1 MFLEVEDVLTAAEVA
16 QLRALAAK
24 AKFVD
29 GRISS
34 PNSPVKD
41 NLQIDHAD
49 QAYQQS
55 SQLMAQA
62 LMRSEAFRNFAFP
75 ALMAPPLL
83 ARYEPGM
90 KYGAHSDSAFIQL
103 GQRQLRSDLSCT
115 IFLGEPESY
124 EGGAL
129 SVRLGA
135 RAVQFKLKPGAAVV
149 YPSTTLHEVTPVTS
163 GQRLVGITF
172 IESQIA
178 DPTYRELLY
187 ELDEVAA
194 LEGNNMSWENRV
206 RLQYVRT
213 NLRRIWSSS
222 AR

>member
-1 MFLEVEDVLTAAEVA
+1 MFLEIDDVLTADEVA
-16 QLRALAAK
+16 QLRAMAAK
-24 AKFVD
+24 AQFVD

-49 QAYQQS
+49 DAYQAS
-55 SQLMAQA
+55 SKMLAAA
-62 LMRSEAFRNFAFP
+62 LLRSEPFRNFAFP
-75 ALMAPPLL
+75 SVMAPPLL

-90 KYGAHSDSAFIQL
+90 KYGMHSDSPIIQL
-103 GQRQLRSDLSCT
+103 PTRQLRSDISCT
-115 IFLGEPESY
+115 IFINDPQSY

-129 SVRLGA
+129 AVRIGSRLI
-135 RAVQFKLKPGAAVV
+135 QFKLPAGSAVI

-172 IESQIA
+172 IESQIP
-178 DPTYRELLY
+178 DPFLREMLY

-194 LEGNNMSWENRV
+194 LEGLNMSWENRT
-206 RLQYVRT
+206 RLQYVRS
-213 NLRRIWSSS
+213 NLRRIWSSP
-222 AR
+222 A

>member
-1 MFLEVEDVLTAAEVA
+1 MFLEIPDVLTDQEVA
-16 QLRALAAK
+16 QLRALAAG

-34 PNSPVKD
+34 PHSTVKD
-41 NLQIDHAD
+41 NLQLDHAD
-49 QAYQQS
+49 QAYVAS
-55 SQLMAQA
+55 SKLMAAA
-62 LMRSEAFRNFAFP
+62 LQRNESFRNFAFP

-90 KYGAHSDSAFIQL
+90 RYGAHSDSAFIQL

-115 IFLGEPESY
+115 IFLNDPATY

-135 RAVQFKLKPGAAVV
+135 RAVEFKLRPGAAVV

-172 IESQIA
+172 IESQIP
-178 DPTYRELLY
+178 DPALRELLY

-194 LEGNNMSWENRV
+194 LEGGGMSPENRT

-213 NLRRIWSSS
+213 NLRRIWSVSS
-222 AR
+222 

>member
-1 MFLEVEDVLTAAEVA
+1 MFLEIDDVLTPQEVA
-16 QLRALAAK
+16 ELKALAAK
-24 AKFVD
+24 AQFVD

-34 PNSPVKD
+34 PHSKVKN

-49 QAYQQS
+49 QAYQAS
-55 SQLMAQA
+55 SKILAAA
-62 LMRSEAFRNFAFP
+62 LQRNEPFRNFAFP

-90 KYGAHSDSAFIQL
+90 TYGLHVDSAIIPL
-103 GQRQLRSDLSCT
+103 GARQLRSDISCT
-115 IFLGEPESY
+115 IFLNDPETY

-129 SVRLGA
+129 AVRVGT
-135 RAVQFKLKPGAAVV
+135 RMVEFKLKAGAAIV

-172 IESQIA
+172 VESHIA
-178 DPTYRELLY
+178 DAMLREMLY

-194 LEGNNMSWENRV
+194 LEGATMDPQNRN
-206 RLQYVRT
+206 RLQYVRA
-213 NLRRIWSSS
+213 NLRRMWGSS
-222 AR
+222 